1 MAGNALITA
10 KSQVTGGEHA
20 LVELCSNARKAFDRS
35 IPISLSTCGNREQAA
50 REWL

>member
-10 KSQVTGGEHA
+10 KSQVTEGVRL
-20 LVELCSNARKAFDRS
+20 LVELCSNARKAFDWR